1 MLLSMASMLLSM
13 GIDAFVDGHQYFC
26 RWPSHDFVDGHHT
39 DFADQHRMEAAM
51 ARQARALALLIS
63 VPMPHAFLLRFRSSD
78 GSKDEE

>member
-26 RWPSHDFVDGHHT
+26 RWPSH